1 MERRGCGA
9 GCIVAWLGLLLSGC
23 ILPYLIS
30 SIYSVVSYLLQT
42 PTASARLWRGW
53 LRTVVE
59 VDNPLYLILA
69 EGPMCCTGIV
79 ALLIVVLGA
88 VMMIGG
94 LSGRG
99 GGYEEEEYEP
109 FEPA

>member
-1 MERRGCGA
+1 MERGGRGTGCVIA
-9 GCIVAWLGLLLSGC
+9 GLGLLLSGF

-30 SIYSVVSYLLQT
+30 SIYSVVSYLLQM

-69 EGPMCCTGIV
+69 EGPICCTGIV

-88 VMMIGG
+88 LMMINSLGG
-94 LSGRG
+94 RESE
-99 GGYEEEEYEP
+99 YEEEEYEP